1 MPIKKFDYNVIR
13 TEKNSGPF
21 KQIKVFALVDIKIDS
36 LNKKAVCIDIK
47 NEFNKYA
54 NIVICLYAN
63 NDIGKNLVNI
73 IMANNGYKIFDLG
86 IKCIPESC

>member
-1 MPIKKFDYNVIR
+1 M
-13 TEKNSGPF
+13 
-21 KQIKVFALVDIKIDS
+21 VDIKIDS

-63 NDIGKNLVNI
+63 NDIGKNLAMNEIGNI
-73 IMANNGYKIFDLG
+73 NSNQRVKNWLALFTYNSVEGEYFDSNPGGYLDVY
-86 IKCIPESC
+86 